1 MALGGGTFTS
11 QNKELPGA
19 YINFVSAA
27 SASAAL
33 SDRGIATMPLE
44 LDWGVEGEVF
54 EVTNEDFQKNSLKL
68 FGYAFDSPKML
79 GLNDLFM
86 GAKTLYAYRLNGG
99 GDKAANTYATAKYCG
114 VRGNDLKIVIQKN
127 ADDASKYDVTTYFGT
142 VKVDTQTVAKAAD
155 LVANDY
161 VTFKAADLAV
171 TAGTPLTGG
180 TNGTVDGTAH
190 QAYLDK
196 IESYTYN
203 TMGVVVTDDVTKKLY
218 VAFNKRL
225 RDELGIKF
233 QLVVYNLSADYMG
246 VISVKNKVTDT
257 GWSEAA
263 LVYWVT
269 GAESGCAV
277 NKSCQNKKY
286 DGGFTVDT
294 NYTQNELKAAI
305 KTGEFTFHKVNGV
318 VRVLE
323 DINSIKNS
331 YGDTAAREFLIL
343 LAKDRG
349 LSPEPATKAIL
360 QGEFTPTNIDVTG
373 KRFNIG
379 EINYV
384 VTEQITPGTYKV
396 QCETEGVVGNQ
407 YLGDMIPME
416 YIDGLQ
422 TASLTSVLIPG
433 EDEEDTEVFRQRYFD
448 SFNEQS
454 FGGNHA
460 DYMAKVKGIEGV
472 GSCKVKRVWNG
483 DIRPADMI
491 VSTVVKNWYE
501 SIISTVPAAVKPWLT
516 AVYNAAKDKKL
527 TVGGTV
533 HVVITDSDDYGE
545 ASSTLVQY
553 VQHTLDPEETA
564 GEGYG
569 LAPIGHVVSVAS
581 ASPVSIEVKTTVTFE
596 EGHNWSNTKA
606 AIAEAVDAY
615 FLELRKNWS
624 ETSQTIVRVSQIENR
639 ILGVDGVV
647 DVTGTKLNGTASNM
661 TLTEFCIPKLGGVSA

>member
-218 VAFNKRL
+218 VAWK
-225 RDELGIKF
+225 GYIC
-233 QLVVYNLSADYMG
+233 
-246 VISVKNKVTDT
+246 IPVTDK
-257 GWSEAA
+257 
-263 LVYWVT
+263 
-269 GAESGCAV
+269 C
-277 NKSCQNKKY
+277 
-286 DGGFTVDT
+286 
-294 NYTQNELKAAI
+294 
-305 KTGEFTFHKVNGV
+305 
-318 VRVLE
+318 
-323 DINSIKNS
+323 
-331 YGDTAAREFLIL
+331 
-343 LAKDRG
+343 
-349 LSPEPATKAIL
+349 
-360 QGEFTPTNIDVTG
+360 
-373 KRFNIG
+373 
-379 EINYV
+379 
-384 VTEQITPGTYKV
+384 
-396 QCETEGVVGNQ
+396 
-407 YLGDMIPME
+407 
-416 YIDGLQ
+416 
-422 TASLTSVLIPG
+422 
-433 EDEEDTEVFRQRYFD
+433 
-448 SFNEQS
+448 
-454 FGGNHA
+454 
-460 DYMAKVKGIEGV
+460 
-472 GSCKVKRVWNG
+472 
-483 DIRPADMI
+483 
-491 VSTVVKNWYE
+491 
-501 SIISTVPAAVKPWLT
+501 
-516 AVYNAAKDKKL
+516 
-527 TVGGTV
+527 
-533 HVVITDSDDYGE
+533 
-545 ASSTLVQY
+545 
-553 VQHTLDPEETA
+553 
-564 GEGYG
+564 
-569 LAPIGHVVSVAS
+569 
-581 ASPVSIEVKTTVTFE
+581 
-596 EGHNWSNTKA
+596 
-606 AIAEAVDAY
+606 
-615 FLELRKNWS
+615 
-624 ETSQTIVRVSQIENR
+624 
-639 ILGVDGVV
+639 
-647 DVTGTKLNGTASNM
+647 
-661 TLTEFCIPKLGGVSA
+661 

>member
-1 MALGGGTFTS
+1 MYEDQTYDIILERMM
-11 QNKELPGA
+11 NR
-19 YINFVSAA
+19 VS
-27 SASAAL
+27 
-33 SDRGIATMPLE
+33 
-44 LDWGVEGEVF
+44 
-54 EVTNEDFQKNSLKL
+54 
-68 FGYAFDSPKML
+68 
-79 GLNDLFM
+79 
-86 GAKTLYAYRLNGG
+86 
-99 GDKAANTYATAKYCG
+99 
-114 VRGNDLKIVIQKN
+114 
-127 ADDASKYDVTTYFGT
+127 
-142 VKVDTQTVAKAAD
+142 
-155 LVANDY
+155 
-161 VTFKAADLAV
+161 
-171 TAGTPLTGG
+171 
-180 TNGTVDGTAH
+180 
-190 QAYLDK
+190 DK
-196 IESYTYN
+196 IDKRPSSPVYDLHSSTAIEFQI
-203 TMGVVVTDDVTKKLY
+203 LY
-218 VAFNKRL
+218 I
-225 RDELGIKF
+225 ELEY
-233 QLVVYNLSADYMG
+233 L
-246 VISVKNKVTDT
+246 
-257 GWSEAA
+257 
-263 LVYWVT
+263 
-269 GAESGCAV
+269 
-277 NKSCQNKKY
+277 
-286 DGGFTVDT
+286 
-294 NYTQNELKAAI
+294 
-305 KTGEFTFHKVNGV
+305 
-318 VRVLE
+318 
-323 DINSIKNS
+323 IKNS

-553 VQHTLDPEETA
+553 VQQTLDPEETA

-661 TLTEFCIPKLGGVSA
+661 TLAEFCIPKLGGVSA

>member
-1 MALGGGTFTS
+1 MYEDQTYDIILERMM
-11 QNKELPGA
+11 NR
-19 YINFVSAA
+19 VS
-27 SASAAL
+27 
-33 SDRGIATMPLE
+33 
-44 LDWGVEGEVF
+44 
-54 EVTNEDFQKNSLKL
+54 
-68 FGYAFDSPKML
+68 
-79 GLNDLFM
+79 
-86 GAKTLYAYRLNGG
+86 
-99 GDKAANTYATAKYCG
+99 
-114 VRGNDLKIVIQKN
+114 
-127 ADDASKYDVTTYFGT
+127 
-142 VKVDTQTVAKAAD
+142 
-155 LVANDY
+155 
-161 VTFKAADLAV
+161 
-171 TAGTPLTGG
+171 
-180 TNGTVDGTAH
+180 
-190 QAYLDK
+190 DK
-196 IESYTYN
+196 IDKRPSSPVYDLHSSTAIEFQI
-203 TMGVVVTDDVTKKLY
+203 LY
-218 VAFNKRL
+218 I
-225 RDELGIKF
+225 ELEY
-233 QLVVYNLSADYMG
+233 L
-246 VISVKNKVTDT
+246 
-257 GWSEAA
+257 
-263 LVYWVT
+263 
-269 GAESGCAV
+269 
-277 NKSCQNKKY
+277 
-286 DGGFTVDT
+286 
-294 NYTQNELKAAI
+294 
-305 KTGEFTFHKVNGV
+305 
-318 VRVLE
+318 
-323 DINSIKNS
+323 IKNS

-384 VTEQITPGTYKV
+384 ATEQITPGTYKV

-460 DYMAKVKGIEGV
+460 DYMAKVKSIEGV

-483 DIRPADMI
+483 DIKPAEMI
-491 VSTVVKNWYE
+491 PS
-501 SIISTVPAAVKPWLT
+501 AAVQSWFKTFIQTAGLNQEVKDWLSV
-516 AVYNAAKDKKL
+516 VYNAALLKKL

-533 HVVITDSDDYGE
+533 HIVITDSDDYGE
-545 ASSTLVQY
+545 ASSTLVQS
-553 VQHTLDPEETA
+553 VQQTLDPEENA

-581 ASPVSIEVKTTVTFE
+581 ALPVSIEVKTKVTFE